1 MAKVYQLPI
10 VSSELSKRIT
20 EAGFKLERK
29 SKDCVKLMPMDE
41 VMMQYKRYYVFHID
55 FEAGIVDGMNIS
67 EHVPGYKRATIWV
80 KKDELQ
86 LLLDLEKE
94 LTKLLEIGEFL
105 P

>member
-1 MAKVYQLPI
+1 MAKVYQLPA
-10 VSSELSKRIT
+10 VSSSLEKRIA

-29 SKDCVKLMPMDE
+29 SKDCIKLIPINDA
-41 VMMQYKRYYVFHID
+41 MMHYKRYYVFHID
-55 FEAGIVDGMNIS
+55 FAAGVVDGMNIS
-67 EHVPGYKRATIWV
+67 EHTSRYSRATIWV
-80 KKDELQ
+80 KPAEMQ